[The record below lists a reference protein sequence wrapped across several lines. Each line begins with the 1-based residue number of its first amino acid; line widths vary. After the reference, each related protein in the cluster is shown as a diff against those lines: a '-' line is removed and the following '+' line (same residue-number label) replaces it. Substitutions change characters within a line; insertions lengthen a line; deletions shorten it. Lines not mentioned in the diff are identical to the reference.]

1 MSTYTIQIDD
11 EALRDQINT
20 ILNQIIG
27 RELYDRC
34 SDAREAIA
42 LAIKDMIYSRKDE
55 IIDKIIDKATTEI
68 VRKGLP
74 RLLERMTKDEVVEEG
89 S

>member
-11 EALRDQINT
+11 EVLCDQVNA

-34 SDAREAIA
+34 SDSREAIA
-42 LAIKDMIYSRKDE
+42 LAIKDMIYSHKDE
-55 IIDKIIDKATTEI
+55 IIDKIIDKATTEL
-68 VRKGLP
+68 VKKGLP
-74 RLLERMTKDEVVEEG
+74 RLLERMTKDEKEEG
-89 S
+89 R